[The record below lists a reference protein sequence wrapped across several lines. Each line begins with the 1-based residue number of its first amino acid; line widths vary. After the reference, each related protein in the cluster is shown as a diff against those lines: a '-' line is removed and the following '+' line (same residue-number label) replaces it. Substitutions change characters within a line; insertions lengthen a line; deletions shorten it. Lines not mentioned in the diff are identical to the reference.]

1 MLELEVTGPELVGS
15 VDRVD
20 SENDLFT
27 RDTPGGE
34 FACRSLVPRRIC
46 TKRYTKRQTAR
57 TEKGYDKEPAEG
69 AEAT

>member
-1 MLELEVTGPELVGS
+1 MVLELEVTGPELMGS

-34 FACRSLVPRRIC
+34 IACRSLVPHKI
-46 TKRYTKRQTAR
+46 
-57 TEKGYDKEPAEG
+57 
-69 AEAT
+69 